1 MKENI
6 TQQVMYDLQ
15 NREDRDTF
23 SGVIDET
30 YARKNPQILPLDS
43 KNVETEKYPDARL
56 HKYYSFVKSGFRILG
71 FALLPFHLPVAA
83 VVLIGAEVVGILEE
97 LV

>member
-6 TQQVMYDLQ
+6 TEQVMYDLQ
-15 NREDRDTF
+15 NREDRETI

-30 YARKNPQILPLDS
+30 YARKNPQISPLDP
-43 KNVETEKYPDARL
+43 KLVEEYPDAKL

-71 FALLPFHLPVAA
+71 FALIPFYLPVAV
-83 VVLIGAEVVGILEE
+83 VVLIGAEVIGILEE

>member
-6 TQQVMYDLQ
+6 TEQVMYDLQ
-15 NREDRDTF
+15 NREDRDTI

-30 YARKNPQILPLDS
+30 YARKNPQILPLGS
-43 KNVETEKYPDARL
+43 KQIEEYPDAKL

-71 FALLPFHLPVAA
+71 FALIPFYLPVAV
-83 VVLIGAEVVGILEE
+83 VVLIGAEVIGILEE